1 MTILIAVKEPG
12 EDWVYQERETAPTYQ
27 ELADLVGWPGHAF
40 CKCEYEFDLV
50 SNSAPQHEGL
60 ESNIT
65 RGVHGSPLD
74 VLCGTVI
81 AVRRDED
88 GNIIPRSIIN
98 RFVADFNGQNIID
111 VTLEP
116 SISTNPYFAFDAVVP
131 EAGEFFFTWY
141 DDDGSI
147 YEAKKPIK
155 IV

>member
-74 VLCGTVI
+74 VLRGTVI

-88 GNIIPRSIIN
+88 GNTISLQESDKEGLKRI
-98 RFVADFNGQNIID
+98 ADSG
-111 VTLEP
+111 
-116 SISTNPYFAFDAVVP
+116 STNVWAN
-131 EAGEFFFTWY
+131 E
-141 DDDGSI
+141 DGAPTSI
-147 YEAKKPIK
+147 
-155 IV
+155 